1 MLSALL
7 PHVLLLLASDS
18 TRLCVGDAA
27 TGAPLSG
34 VHITTDTSRRS
45 HAGAHA
51 APIVQRFIGACGSV
65 RVGQVLLRRVG
76 YQARQI
82 EIPVSALTI
91 RVSLD
96 PIGRVAQILPL
107 QQTVARQEDRG
118 SATGHTSARQ
128 TVTSAREAG
137 VGSMNAL
144 IASMP
149 YTLTRS
155 ARNETG
161 LSLRG
166 VRREQVAITIDG
178 MSLNDP
184 AMGVADVS
192 DMPLAGI
199 GAATV
204 VLGADPLG
212 VGPGATGGVLALES
226 TPERLLALRLGAF
239 GEQSV
244 EGAVHGG
251 SAQPVWH
258 ASAAWFRAVN
268 NFAFENTA
276 TVNTASRERR
286 VNNDEQRV
294 ALSAGAVGLHWQL
307 WTLASLAERGM
318 VGAENVHAYDEDRAR
333 TGRFL
338 LRLQSTM
345 RGAQLVTGVR
355 AFALEYRDPTRPV
368 LNAEARSMASDLE
381 LRGLARALT
390 WRVGAGMD
398 GVRASGGIR
407 QSRSRG
413 FGVLGYAR
421 QRPAGAFD
429 VGVRVDAVSSYGA
442 LPSLAIGGERVVASS
457 SRGTRV
463 VLVGRVAQ
471 AVRVPTLYD
480 LYFASPQRL
489 FVRTLTAERVTVD
502 AEIGAQIARPTP
514 LGNVSLTSSVVA
526 RNIRDAIVWFPG
538 NFGWSPANVG
548 RERMHG
554 VEGRLVVRPSWGTFS
569 TWITAYDTELTT
581 GALHIPTPYVPRVA
595 GGVQSVRSMRALTA
609 SGFLRVTGRRP
620 FSAGPRDPAY
630 ELPAVALLDLAISR
644 QARLSGRDM
653 LVAASLENVT
663 DARWQS
669 VRGFPAPGRGWAL
682 SITFTHHTN
691 P

>member
-1 MLSALL
+1 MLAAML
-7 PHVLLLLASDS
+7 PRVLLLLAGDS
-18 TRLCVGDAA
+18 TRLCVSDAA

-34 VHITTDTSRRS
+34 VHVTRDTSRRA
-45 HAGAHA
+45 HPDTHA

-76 YQARQI
+76 YQARQL
-82 EIPVSALTI
+82 EIPVSAATLI
-91 RVSLD
+91 VSLD
-96 PIGRVAQILPL
+96 PLGRGAQLLPL
-107 QQTVARQEDRG
+107 QEIVTGRQNRVA
-118 SATGHTSARQ
+118 ATGHTSARQ

-149 YTLTRS
+149 YALTRS

-161 LSLRG
+161 LSVRG
-166 VRREQVAITIDG
+166 ARREQVAITIDG

-184 AMGVADVS
+184 AIGVADVS
-192 DMPLAGI
+192 DVPLAGI
-199 GAATV
+199 GAATI

-226 TPERLLALRLGAF
+226 TPERLLALRVGAF
-239 GEQSV
+239 GQRSV
-244 EGAVHGG
+244 EGAWQGLG
-251 SAQPVWH
+251 SQPVWH
-258 ASAAWFRAVN
+258 ASAGWSRSGN
-268 NFAFENTA
+268 NFPFENTA
-276 TVNTASRERR
+276 SSTPARERR
-286 VNNDEQRV
+286 VNNDEQRL

-307 WTLASLAERGM
+307 WTLTSLAERGM
-318 VGAENVHAYDEDRAR
+318 VGAENVHVYDEDRAR

-338 LRLQSTM
+338 LRLQGTL

-355 AFALEYRDPTRPV
+355 AFALQYRDPTRPV
-368 LNAEARSMASDLE
+368 LNTEAHSMASDLE
-381 LRGLARALT
+381 LRGLASALT
-390 WRVGAGMD
+390 WRVGTGTD

-407 QSRSRG
+407 QSRLRG

-421 QRPAGAFD
+421 QRPTGAFD
-429 VGVRVDAVSSYGA
+429 VGVRVDAVTSYGA
-442 LPSLAIGGERVVASS
+442 LPSLAIGGERVIAASL
-457 SRGTRV
+457 RGTRV
-463 VLVGRVAQ
+463 VLIGRVAQ

-489 FVRTLTAERVTVD
+489 FVRTLTVERVTAD
-502 AEIGAQIARPTP
+502 AEVGAQVARPTP
-514 LGNVSLTSSVVA
+514 VGNVSLQSSVVV
-526 RNIRDAIVWFPG
+526 RDIRDAIVWFPG

-554 VEGRLVVRPSWGTFS
+554 VEGRLVVRPSWGAYS
-569 TWITAYDTELTT
+569 AWVTAYDTELTT
-581 GALHIPTPYVPRVA
+581 GALRIPTPYVPRVA
-595 GGVQSVRSMRALTA
+595 GGLQCVGNMRAVTA

-620 FSAGPRDPAY
+620 FSAGPRDRAY

-644 QARLSGRDM
+644 PTRVGGRDV

-663 DARWQS
+663 DSRWQS

-682 SITFTHHTN
+682 SITFNHHTD